1 MKRLLLLFAFLMLLA
16 GPAWAALPPLSDA
29 ERQSGSNVIVRGEIV
44 SIESRKKVLKWGA
57 SNLEMILTIKIEEC
71 LKGGLEAGSVVM
83 IQCWVAD
90 DRPDGWA
97 GDGGQRPRPDTGD
110 KGRFYAED
118 RGGKLHLLHP
128 NGWDRL

>member
-1 MKRLLLLFAFLMLLA
+1 MLLA

-57 SNLEMILTIKIEEC
+57 SNLEMILTVKIEEC

-97 GDGGQRPRPDTGD
+97 GDGG
-110 KGRFYAED
+110 
-118 RGGKLHLLHP
+118 
-128 NGWDRL
+128 